1 MRGVLYIL
9 AAAAVWIA
17 ANLIAQRLYPTYRSD
32 DYGKRIVYRFVCLAM
47 FFVVCGILALIWW
60 AFTGRF

>member
-9 AAAAVWIA
+9 SAVAVWIA
-17 ANLIAQRLYPTYRSD
+17 ANLSAQRLYPTFRSD
-32 DYGKRIVYRFVCLAM
+32 DYGKRIAYRFVCLAM

>member
-1 MRGVLYIL
+1 MRAVLYIL

-32 DYGKRIVYRFVCLAM
+32 NYGKRIAYRVVCVAM
-47 FFVVCGILALIWW
+47 FFVVCGILALIGW
-60 AFTGRF
+60 AFIGRF